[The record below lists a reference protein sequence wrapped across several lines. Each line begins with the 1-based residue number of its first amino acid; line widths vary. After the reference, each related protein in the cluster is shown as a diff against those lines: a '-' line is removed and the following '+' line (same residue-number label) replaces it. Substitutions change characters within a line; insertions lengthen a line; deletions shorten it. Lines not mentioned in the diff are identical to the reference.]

1 MTTKNPNVSVD
12 CVIFGFDFENLNVLV
27 IEQKQD
33 DTLKKTPRFALPG
46 DLVNIDEN
54 LDAAA
59 YRVLKELTSIGKIYL
74 KQFHAFGDPKRLSKA
89 EDQYWL
95 KKLRDQPAARVI
107 TVAYFSLIKRNDV
120 SPKAAS
126 FAGDIYWADINEVPK
141 LAFDHDKIL
150 NTAIETLRDD
160 LLNKQ
165 IGYELLP
172 KKFTLSQLQRLYEV
186 VLGIKLD
193 KRNFRKKMKKTDFV
207 KPLNEKQ
214 KGVLHKPAQLYSF
227 EPKEDED

>member
-74 KQFHAFGDPKRLSKA
+74 KQFHL
-89 EDQYWL
+89 
-95 KKLRDQPAARVI
+95 
-107 TVAYFSLIKRNDV
+107 
-120 SPKAAS
+120 
-126 FAGDIYWADINEVPK
+126 
-141 LAFDHDKIL
+141 
-150 NTAIETLRDD
+150 
-160 LLNKQ
+160 
-165 IGYELLP
+165 
-172 KKFTLSQLQRLYEV
+172 
-186 VLGIKLD
+186 
-193 KRNFRKKMKKTDFV
+193 
-207 KPLNEKQ
+207 
-214 KGVLHKPAQLYSF
+214 
-227 EPKEDED
+227 